1 MPHPIKVKVYKW
13 DQVKPLIYNWRE
25 ARDGFQIFFLKL
37 LVPSKEKHNSEKLLV
52 LPKASIYL
60 KEIIYNLNTYVA
72 SDTTFKYIQVCKKVR
87 LKTAKKCPTYFADS
101 NIATSLHL
109 CIWKWS
115 WRGPRSWRVET
126 CCTSSLFN
134 QITSTVYLNMLY
146 KFYV

>member
-1 MPHPIKVKVYKW
+1 MGFKFFFKVTCSLYGKTQFK
-13 DQVKPLIYNWRE
+13 
-25 ARDGFQIFFLKL
+25 
-37 LVPSKEKHNSEKLLV
+37 KLLV

-115 WRGPRSWRVET
+115 
-126 CCTSSLFN
+126 
-134 QITSTVYLNMLY
+134 
-146 KFYV
+146 